1 MEINMKKLKIVS
13 GALMMATPL
22 VAMAVDVADGSA
34 GDIAK
39 NLGDQAS
46 VATTAAVLVA
56 ALIGIVF
63 LIMGGMGFK
72 KYADNP
78 QQTPLSKP
86 MIFLAAGALL
96 FGLSATSDTMQTT
109 IFGDT
114 SGSIGTGRSGADVNF
129 GGSQNN

>member
-1 MEINMKKLKIVS
+1 MKKLKIALAALLVS
-13 GALMMATPL
+13 SPALVMA
-22 VAMAVDVADGSA
+22 GSA
-34 GDIAK
+34 GDIAES
-39 NLGDQAS
+39 LGSQAS
-46 VATTAAVLVA
+46 TATTAAVLVA

-96 FGLSATSDTMQTT
+96 FGLSATSETMQTT
-109 IFGDT
+109 IFGDND
-114 SGSIGTGRSGADVNF
+114 GAIGTGQDAGQVNF
-129 GGSQNN
+129 GQ

>member
-1 MEINMKKLKIVS
+1 MNKYKILVGS
-13 GALMMATPL
+13 LLLSSPALVFAI
-22 VAMAVDVADGSA
+22 SA
-34 GDIAK
+34 GGIAE
-39 NLGDQAS
+39 GIGSQAS
-46 VATTAAVLVA
+46 TATIAAVLVG
-56 ALIGIVF
+56 ALVGIVF

-96 FGLSATSDTMQTT
+96 FGLSATSDTLQET

-114 SGSIGTGRSGADVNF
+114 RNSTTGVGATGAPSDF
-129 GGSQNN
+129 

>member
-1 MEINMKKLKIVS
+1 MKKLKIALATLLVS
-13 GALMMATPL
+13 SPALVMAE
-22 VAMAVDVADGSA
+22 VAAGSA
-34 GDIAK
+34 GSIAQG
-39 NLGDQAS
+39 LGEQAS

-109 IFGDT
+109 IFGNTD
-114 SGSIGTGRSGADVNF
+114 GSIGTGQSGDDVNF
-129 GGSQNN
+129 GQ

>member
-96 FGLSATSDTMQTT
+96 FGLSATSNTMQQT
-109 IFGDT
+109 IFGD
-114 SGSIGTGRSGADVNF
+114 SAPGPANID
-129 GGSQNN
+129 GGSTGQFGTN

>member
-1 MEINMKKLKIVS
+1 MKKLKIALATLLVS
-13 GALMMATPL
+13 SPALVMA
-22 VAMAVDVADGSA
+22 GSA
-34 GDIAK
+34 GEIAEG
-39 NLGDQAS
+39 LGNQAS
-46 VATTAAVLVA
+46 TATTAAVIIA
-56 ALIGIVF
+56 AFIGIIF

-109 IFGDT
+109 IFGE
-114 SGSIGTGRSGADVNF
+114 GSETANID
-129 GGSQNN
+129 GGSTGQFGN

>member
-1 MEINMKKLKIVS
+1 MKKLKIALATLLVS
-13 GALMMATPL
+13 SPALVMAE
-22 VAMAVDVADGSA
+22 VASGSA
-34 GDIAK
+34 GSIAQG
-39 NLGDQAS
+39 LGEQAS
-46 VATTAAVLVA
+46 VATTAAVLIA

-96 FGLSATSDTMQTT
+96 FGLSATSNTMQQT
-109 IFGDT
+109 IFGD
-114 SGSIGTGRSGADVNF
+114 GAPGPANIDGGTTGQF
-129 GGSQNN
+129 GN

>member
-1 MEINMKKLKIVS
+1 MKKLKIALATILVS
-13 GALMMATPL
+13 SPALVMAK
-22 VAMAVDVADGSA
+22 SA
-34 GDIAK
+34 GDIADS
-39 NLGDQAS
+39 LGSQAS
-46 VATTAAVLVA
+46 TATTAAVLVA

-96 FGLSATSDTMQTT
+96 FGLSATSETMQTT
-109 IFGDT
+109 IFGDN
-114 SGSIGTGRSGADVNF
+114 SGAIGTGQGGDDVNF
-129 GGSQNN
+129 GN